1 MPEGYKAVRDVP
13 VRMTDVMVVLTTVPA
28 AHTDAL
34 VRCILGKRLAACVN
48 EFPVRSHYWWHDA
61 IVDEEERMLIMK
73 TTREHV
79 QALIGVI
86 RVVHPYEIPEI
97 IALPVQAGFAGYLA
111 WVVDETGGRH
121 PVPDGNCF

>member
-28 AHTDAL
+28 AHIDVL

-79 QALIGVI
+79 QALIGAI

-111 WVVDETGGRH
+111 WVALETGERH
-121 PVPDGNCF
+121 PVPEGNCF

>member
-1 MPEGYKAVRDVP
+1 
-13 VRMTDVMVVLTTVPA
+13 MTDVMVVLTTVPA

-34 VRCILGKRLAACVN
+34 VRGILGKRLAACVN

-79 QALIGVI
+79 QALIGAI
-86 RVVHPYEIPEI
+86 RVLHPYEIPEI

-111 WVVDETGGRH
+111 WVVDETGERH